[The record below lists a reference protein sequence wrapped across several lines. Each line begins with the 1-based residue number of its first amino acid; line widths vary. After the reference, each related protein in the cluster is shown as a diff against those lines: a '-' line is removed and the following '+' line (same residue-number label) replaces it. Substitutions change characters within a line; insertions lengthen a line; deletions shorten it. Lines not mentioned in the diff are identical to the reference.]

1 MKTITGEYVNAESAT
16 TVVRAIWESDP
27 YGTNEPMD
35 IETAREDVLNFEL
48 SGIITPE
55 EYMNA
60 WNEMIEEFENEKD

>member
-1 MKTITGEYVNAESAT
+1 MITGEYVNAESAT

-60 WNEMIEEFENEKD
+60 WNEIIEEFENEKD

>member
-1 MKTITGEYVNAESAT
+1 MKTIKYVNAESAT
-16 TVVRAIWESDP
+16 TVIRAIWESDP

-60 WNEMIEEFENEKD
+60 WNEIIEEFENEKD

>member
-1 MKTITGEYVNAESAT
+1 MKTNTGEYVNAESAT

-48 SGIITPE
+48 SGITPE

-60 WNEMIEEFENEKD
+60 WNEMIEEIKDEED